1 MNAYRRS
8 DIKKR
13 NDQQQQAQLKKAM
26 HNMVL
31 TLKLLGMPERSWE
44 LRSAV
49 ESEPEHAKEIL
60 LAYTRKLPEEDGYYW
75 LWDSPAYTQRIMNRL
90 HDDLLAAMS
99 AGIRFTKSF
108 HDEALHTP
116 NKIDQALVEDG
127 HRVRL

>member
-13 NDQQQQAQLKKAM
+13 NDQQRQAQLKKAM

-31 TLKLLGMPERSWE
+31 TLKLLGMPERSHE
-44 LRSAV
+44 LRAAV
-49 ESEPEHAKEIL
+49 ESEPEYAKEIL
-60 LAYTRKLPEEDGYYW
+60 LAYTRKLPEEDGSYW
-75 LWDSPAYTQRIMNRL
+75 PFDNYLRVQEIKNQL
-90 HDDLLAAMS
+90 HDDLLNAMLT
-99 AGIRFTKSF
+99 GIRTAKFI
-108 HDEALHTP
+108 HDEAIRTP